1 MAGAAAAHQEPG
13 RGTHLGAGWA
23 RLALRFGLGLRLA
36 SVPGLVPGLVP
47 GSVPGSA
54 RLGPGPPGRALGG
67 AAA

>member
-1 MAGAAAAHQEPG
+1 MGGPG
-13 RGTHLGAGWA
+13 RGQRWAGASY
-23 RLALRFGLGLRLA
+23 LRFGLGLWLA